1 MNRFGG
7 MLGSLAAL
15 ASALALG
22 PALPARGDTVR
33 VHKTVNPVVAATANF
48 QTACLLNTVKDAP
61 LINREVSVGFGG
73 ICGAARG
80 MVLFKISDIPHHFKL
95 AALRLRV
102 DQVTTLGSNVA
113 VALAG
118 VFETSFTPFPPATFC
133 CNAGGSVDPADGS
146 MTLSLDSGLFAD
158 TGLTTPLSQLQSH
171 AVSGTVP
178 FSPSPGGVVVEEKPP
193 FGYRIDVTKSVTG
206 WVADWLNR
214 DKAPLHGFILV
225 GSQEGQPGDATLVVT
240 YKATLEF
247 DIDEPVQ

>member
-22 PALPARGDTVR
+22 PALPARG
-33 VHKTVNPVVAATANF
+33 VVAATANF

-178 FSPSPGGVVVEEKPP
+178 FSPSPGDGMPIPSPGSRASARSDLSLWERCSQLQSRVIINIVEICANQATNLTILSLAH
-193 FGYRIDVTKSVTG
+193 R
-206 WVADWLNR
+206 AHRR
-214 DKAPLHGFILV
+214 D
-225 GSQEGQPGDATLVVT
+225 TR
-240 YKATLEF
+240 
-247 DIDEPVQ
+247 